1 MTDREQGNDETL
13 PGESIADVFPHD
25 DITARFVVAMSIAR
39 NDIELALRD
48 GIRAAE
54 RDAPD
59 FTYRVRLGTSHLVE
73 GLDSLNAY
81 SKDSHAVRSLM
92 AGVLAVGQ
100 NNLKIARGT
109 LQKVGSKVLQHVRDN
124 TFHVP
129 SPQTRYDPTSDD
141 QLRDVLA
148 GMSDR
153 RATVHLDGGPPQVVT
168 LTFARDVA
176 LALALAKHSAND
188 DDARRQ
194 FAITSE
200 GAVAFAKWVD
210 ALLVAFFKSRGTTF
224 GRPELLGPS
233 MPEADGPP

>member
-1 MTDREQGNDETL
+1 MRDREHGNGGTS
-13 PGESIADVFPHD
+13 PGDSIADVFPHD
-25 DITARFVVAMSIAR
+25 DIRARFVIAMSIAR

-48 GIRAAE
+48 GIRAAQ

-59 FTYRVRLGTSHLVE
+59 FTYRVRLATSHLVE

-81 SKDSHAVRSLM
+81 SKDSRAVRSLM
-92 AGVLAVGQ
+92 TRVPADGQ
-100 NNLKIARGT
+100 KNLKIARGI

-129 SPQTRYDPTSDD
+129 SPRTNYDPTSDM
-141 QLRDVLA
+141 QLQEVLA

-153 RATVHLDGGPPQVVT
+153 PATVHLDGGPPQVVT
-168 LTFARDVA
+168 LTFAGDAA
-176 LALALAKHSAND
+176 LALALAKHSANE

-210 ALLVAFFKSRGTTF
+210 AVLVAFFELKGTTF
-224 GRPELLGPS
+224 GTPELLGAS
-233 MPEADGPP
+233 TPED